1 MSGQISRLTTVA
13 HILYDRDVLELRQ
26 ENERLRCE
34 NENLHQ
40 EIQEFKLKLFW
51 KYHDVDTLRSLMFVY
66 YRRNPN
72 LHTSRTTWN
81 VWIESMLQD
90 CELEVESVG
99 GMLPYRGSEQ
109 IDLDT
114 HLVCSS
120 PYLFVGYGAKLW
132 KATSINDTELKKLK
146 ALFDALTVQ

>member
-1 MSGQISRLTTVA
+1 MSGQISRLATVA
-13 HILYDRDVLELRQ
+13 HILYDREVLELRQ
-26 ENERLRCE
+26 ENERLLRE
-34 NENLHQ
+34 NEKLHE

-51 KYHDVDTLRSLMFVY
+51 KCHDIDTLRSIMFVY

-72 LHTSRTTWN
+72 LHTSKTIWN
-81 VWIESMLQD
+81 NWIESMLQD
-90 CELEVESVG
+90 CELEVTSIG
-99 GMLPYRGSEQ
+99 CPLPYRGSEQ

-120 PYLFVGYGAKLW
+120 PYLIVGYGAKLW
-132 KATSINDTELKKLK
+132 EATSIDDPELKKLK